1 MRGLG
6 ITSMV
11 APNQPSPPIAKP
23 VSGATQRVFPG
34 SWLDVGEVS
43 C

>member
-23 VSGATQRVFPG
+23 VSGACQHVFPG
-34 SWLDVGEVS
+34 AWLHVGKVS